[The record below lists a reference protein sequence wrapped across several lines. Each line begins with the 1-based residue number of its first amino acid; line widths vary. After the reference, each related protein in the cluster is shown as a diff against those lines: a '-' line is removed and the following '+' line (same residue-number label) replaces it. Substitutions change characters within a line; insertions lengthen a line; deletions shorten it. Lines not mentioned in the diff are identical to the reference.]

1 MKLTNA
7 KLMNKKHPTTFE
19 IPTEKELSKVDV
31 GTLVK
36 LIFDGKERMWVKVIK
51 RDNNNF
57 EGILD
62 NDPFNLP
69 IKSGDKV
76 KFKKDNITDIY

>member
-31 GTLVK
+31 GNYQTYNLY
-36 LIFDGKERMWVKVIK
+36 GKKNTWRKE
-51 RDNNNF
+51 
-57 EGILD
+57 
-62 NDPFNLP
+62 
-69 IKSGDKV
+69 
-76 KFKKDNITDIY
+76 